1 MTSKALVTI
10 AMLATW
16 ISAPAE
22 AAELGQNG
30 FVRIGVTR
38 VKLADRGLISID
50 GNSDPS
56 AGYRT
61 PEVYVASGTIG
72 YFVHPSFAIELA
84 ATTPASTS
92 NTPAGSLAGL
102 PNLGWDRFSIF
113 GATLTYHP
121 LRGHVLSP
129 YIGGGAALQHAWST
143 RDALAT
149 NLRVHD
155 AVGPVIEGGIEIA
168 AGRRFGLFA
177 EARKAFYS
185 ADASADLGPSHVTA
199 TAKLDPLLLQAGGVI
214 HF

>member
-1 MTSKALVTI
+1 MTI
-10 AMLATW
+10 AMIAAW
-16 ISAPAE
+16 ISVPAE
-22 AAELGQNG
+22 AAELDQNG

-38 VKLADRGLISID
+38 VKLADKGLISVN
-50 GNSDPS
+50 GTADPS
-56 AGYRT
+56 AGYQT
-61 PEVYVASGTIG
+61 PEKYVASGAIG
-72 YFVHPSFAIELA
+72 YFVHPRFALELA

-113 GATLTYHP
+113 SATVTYHP
-121 LRGHVLSP
+121 LRGHIVSP

-143 RDALAT
+143 RDGFAT
-149 NLRVHD
+149 NLRIHD

-168 AGRRFGLFA
+168 AGRRFALFA

-185 ADASADLGPSHVTA
+185 ADASADLGPAHVTA
-199 TAKLDPLLLQAGGVI
+199 TARLDPLLLQGGGVI